1 MTVEN
6 KNSFISLNIGVITV
20 SDTRNK
26 TNDKSGD
33 VLSQAINDA
42 KHCLI
47 DRRIIPDEIKEIQG
61 IIKEWVS
68 TNNFDAIITTG
79 GTGLTGRD
87 VTPDAIMP
95 LLEKEISGFSAL
107 FHQISSSKIGTS
119 TIQSRAF
126 GGFIIMYSYFACQ
139 DPQMHARMHGM
150 KFLFINLILII
161 SHATLLRL
169 CQGSLKNNV

>member
-6 KNSFISLNIGVITV
+6 KNSCISLNIGVITV

-47 DRRIIPDEIKEIQG
+47 DRRIIPDEIREIQG
-61 IIKEWVS
+61 VIKEWVS

-87 VTPDAIMP
+87 VTPDAIIP
-95 LLEKEISGFSAL
+95 LLDKEISGFSAL

-126 GGFIIMYSYFACQ
+126 GGIY
-139 DPQMHARMHGM
+139 
-150 KFLFINLILII
+150 
-161 SHATLLRL
+161 
-169 CQGSLKNNV
+169 NNVFIFCLPGSPNACKDAWNEILVHQFDINHKPCNLVEIMPRLSEK